1 MYLWCNLVCTQY
13 MYVGKKKVS
22 KKHSCSFSRRIF
34 VTGCALHAPYLPS
47 KLILNKSMYLLAL
60 IAQYT
65 ETTDWTVEKCPKSV
79 QIYPTFMLRT
89 KVLWRT
95 GSWVI
100 GSSDWTWKVFQM
112 FKPFDLVWLNN
123 SSWFLMY
130 LPLKKILVKFFGLQ
144 LIQLWWNAESQDCPR
159 WGS

>member
-1 MYLWCNLVCTQY
+1 

-65 ETTDWTVEKCPKSV
+65 ETTDWTVEKCPDFSHYYV
-79 QIYPTFMLRT
+79 ENHGSPTHRV
-89 KVLWRT
+89 K
-95 GSWVI
+95 
-100 GSSDWTWKVFQM
+100 
-112 FKPFDLVWLNN
+112 WLN
-123 SSWFLMY
+123 
-130 LPLKKILVKFFGLQ
+130 LKLFSDV
-144 LIQLWWNAESQDCPR
+144 
-159 WGS
+159 

>member
-1 MYLWCNLVCTQY
+1 MYL
-13 MYVGKKKVS
+13 GKKKVS

-89 KVLWRT
+89 KVL
-95 GSWVI
+95 
-100 GSSDWTWKVFQM
+100 
-112 FKPFDLVWLNN
+112 
-123 SSWFLMY
+123 
-130 LPLKKILVKFFGLQ
+130 
-144 LIQLWWNAESQDCPR
+144 
-159 WGS
+159 